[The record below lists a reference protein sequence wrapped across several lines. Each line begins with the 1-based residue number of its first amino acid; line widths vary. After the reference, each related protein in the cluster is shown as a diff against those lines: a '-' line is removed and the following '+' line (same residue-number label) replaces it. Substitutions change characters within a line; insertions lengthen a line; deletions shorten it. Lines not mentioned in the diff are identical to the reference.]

1 MLRSLSRKFKNVT
14 AANRAKVPVA
24 VCGEMASQP
33 LTAYA
38 LIGLGVRTM
47 SVAPRSMTLVKRLV
61 RGTDARVAAVCAGEA
76 MKARTAASSEAIIFK
91 SFAST
96 FGDVTELFDG
106 LP

>member
-1 MLRSLSRKFKNVT
+1 
-14 AANRAKVPVA
+14 

-47 SVAPRSMTLVKRLV
+47 SVAPRSMTLLKRLV
-61 RGTDARVAAVCAGEA
+61 RGTDARVAAVCAGAALE
-76 MKARTAASSEAIIFK
+76 ARTAAESEAIIFK
-91 SFAST
+91 SFAAT
-96 FGDVTELFDG
+96 FGDIAELFDG